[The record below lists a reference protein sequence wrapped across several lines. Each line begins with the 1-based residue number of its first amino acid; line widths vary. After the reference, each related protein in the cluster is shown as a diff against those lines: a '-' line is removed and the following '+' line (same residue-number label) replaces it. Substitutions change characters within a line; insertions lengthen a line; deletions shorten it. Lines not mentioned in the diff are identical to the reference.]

1 MQNQSFF
8 QTAKEYE
15 IKKFLSENKRLPTQE
30 YLNEKIFNFK
40 NQTNK
45 KLFVDGLNVYFD
57 SEFARFQNINEEVSS
72 SNFNTML
79 HFVTKDLE
87 VLRNEYLSLISSVEN
102 YFKTI
107 TMSQDRHYKNL
118 KLLELE
124 INKELLLSNKS
135 DAFTYGVVENFDNH
149 NNNVDFSK
157 SSISILEDGRVTLGL
172 LEVES
177 TSFQNV
183 NIDYFSSSRTDDI
196 VDRRDLFN
204 VRNILSEDGAF
215 FEHIAY
221 TSKQDSIVDF
231 AIHIALDGSSNTRI
245 DKLKVVCRS
254 NSGSSK
260 TNINVYYSLDNSTF
274 IKLDYDSDLEPK
286 NGSNFFDIYQDSVR
300 AIKIVFT
307 KRGYDYKRD
316 RIYGYAFGIDFIG
329 ITSAKYTVDNESI
342 LYTKAYEV
350 FDENNQPYNFTFAT
364 LKHGT
369 CCIIPTQTSVNFY
382 LSKDNVN
389 WKYCNIDNAGMEY
402 VQFEKSNDI
411 VHELVIDDST
421 TPYLIT
427 NKYVSVSNPD
437 VNYLNNI
444 KTNLGIELQDDEAL
458 LNYYFSSTNNNDKKI
473 IESSIQLFRDVSDIN
488 DAESGWRIV
497 NNRAVTNFVVDDLDG
512 IYIDVGAH
520 PLSVNGRELSG
531 EIYLPKGVHKIIS
544 NQSLNLIIA
553 KFIYLNKST
562 LNNSSNFK
570 NLDKEFYPYNHRYLI
585 KGYPYKN
592 GFSGEKPYIKKG
604 NSFKYKCNY
613 TITENFRFEESS
625 NYEIFTLI
633 KNAYGTFIKVKK
645 NANDLTKEL
654 FNLEYKSKSYNE
666 TPENKLYLKAVL
678 KSSNKFI
685 TPKIDTV
692 QMRVI

>member
-1 MQNQSFF
+1 MQNINFL

-15 IKKFLSENKRLPTQE
+15 IKKFLIENKRLPTRE
-30 YLNEKIFNFK
+30 YLNNKITNFTNTTNQSLPFN
-40 NQTNK
+40 
-45 KLFVDGLNVYFD
+45 GLNSYFD
-57 SEFARFQNINEEVSS
+57 SADIRFQNVNEEISAA
-72 SNFNTML
+72 NFNKML
-79 HFVTKDLE
+79 FIVGKDLE
-87 VLRNEYLSLISSVEN
+87 VLRNQYLSLISAIEN
-102 YFKTI
+102 FFKTVSV
-107 TMSQDRHYKNL
+107 SQDRHYKSL

-157 SSISILEDGRVTLGL
+157 STISILEDGRVTLGL

-183 NIDYFSSSRTDDI
+183 SIDYFSSSRTDDV

-204 VRNILSEDGAF
+204 IRNILTEDGAF

-231 AIHIALDGSSNTRI
+231 AIHINLDGSNTTRI

-260 TNINVYYSLDNSTF
+260 TNINIYYSLDNVNFT
-274 IKLDYDSDLEPK
+274 KLDYDSDLEPK
-286 NGSNFFDIYQDSVR
+286 NGANFFDIYQTSLR
-300 AIKIVFT
+300 SIKIVFT

-316 RIYGYAFGIDFIG
+316 RIYGYAFGVDFIG
-329 ITSAKYTVDNESI
+329 ITSAKYTVDDESL
-342 LYTKAYEV
+342 LYTKAYEI
-350 FDENNQPYNFTFAT
+350 FDENNEPYDFTFAT

-389 WKYCNIDNAGMEY
+389 WKYCNIDNSGMEY
-402 VQFEKSNDI
+402 VQFEKANDI
-411 VHELVIDDST
+411 VHQLVIDDST

-427 NKYVSVSNPD
+427 NKYQSTSNPD

-444 KTNLGIELQDDEAL
+444 KTQLGIELKDDEAL
-458 LNYYFSSTNNNDKKI
+458 LNYFFSSTNNSDKKI
-473 IESSIQLFRDVSDIN
+473 IESSIELYRDVSSIN
-488 DAESGWRIV
+488 DANSGWYKEGSSWI
-497 NNRAVTNFVVDDLDG
+497 TNFVVDDLDG
-512 IYIDVGAH
+512 IYLNVGTEEIKINNR
-520 PLSVNGRELSG
+520 PLSG
-531 EIYLPKGVHKIIS
+531 EIYLPKGIHQIRTQQ
-544 NQSLNLIIA
+544 NLNVIIA
-553 KFIYLNKST
+553 TFMYLNTSN
-562 LNNSSNFK
+562 LLDSLNFK
-570 NLDKEFYPYNHRYLI
+570 NFDNQFYPYNHRFLI
-585 KGYPYKN
+585 KGFPYRA
-592 GFSGEKPYIKKG
+592 GFSGEKPYLKKG
-604 NSFKYKCNY
+604 ESFKYNCKF
-613 TITENFRFEESS
+613 TMLDNFKFESS
-625 NYEIFTLI
+625 YEIFTLV
-633 KNAYGTFIKVKK
+633 KNSFGTFIKVKK
-645 NANDLTKEL
+645 NSDDSSKEI
-654 FNLEYKSKSYNE
+654 FNLKYKSKTYNE
-666 TPENKLYLKAVL
+666 TPNNKLYLKAVL

>member
-1 MQNQSFF
+1 MKNQSFF
-8 QTAKEYE
+8 QTTKEYE

-30 YLNEKIFNFK
+30 YLNEKILNFRNKTKK
-40 NQTNK
+40 N
-45 KLFVDGLNVYFD
+45 LLVDGLNVYFD
-57 SEFARFQNINEEVSS
+57 SEFSRFQNVNEEISS
-72 SNFNTML
+72 SNFNNML

-87 VLRNEYLSLISSVEN
+87 VLRNEYLALINSVEN

-107 TMSQDRHYKNL
+107 TISQDRHYKNL

-183 NIDYFSSSRTDDI
+183 NIDYFSSSRTDDVI
-196 VDRRDLFN
+196 DRRDLFN

-215 FEHIAY
+215 FEHVAY

-231 AIHIALDGSSNTRI
+231 AIHINLDGSNTTKI
-245 DKLKVVCRS
+245 DKLKIVCRS

-260 TNINVYYSLDNSTF
+260 TNINVYYSLDNSNF
-274 IKLDYDSDLEPK
+274 IKLEYDSDLEPK
-286 NGSNFFDIYQDSVR
+286 NGANFFDIYQTSLR

-316 RIYGYAFGIDFIG
+316 RSYGYAFGVDFIG
-329 ITSAKYTVDNESI
+329 ITTAKYTVDEESI
-342 LYTKAYEV
+342 LYTKAYEI

-369 CCIIPTQTSVNFY
+369 CCIIPSQSSVNFY

-411 VHELVIDDST
+411 IHELVIDDSN

-427 NKYVSVSNPD
+427 NKYQSVSNPN
-437 VNYLNNI
+437 VNYLNSI
-444 KTNLGIELQDDEAL
+444 KNNLGIELEDNEAL
-458 LNYYFSSTNNNDKKI
+458 LNYYFSTNNNNDMKVV
-473 IESSIQLFRDVSDIN
+473 ESSIILHRDMSDIN
-488 DAESGWRIV
+488 DSESGWYQEGTKW
-497 NNRAVTNFVVDDLDG
+497 VTNFVVDDLDG
-512 IYIDVGAH
+512 IYLDVGAH
-520 PLSVNGRELSG
+520 PLNVNGRDLSG
-531 EIYLPKGVHKIIS
+531 EIYFAKGTHKIVS
-544 NQSLNLIIA
+544 NQSVNILLSN
-553 KFIYLNKST
+553 FIYLNKNA
-562 LNNSSNFK
+562 LNNSTNFK
-570 NLDKEFYPYNHRYLI
+570 NFDKDFYPYNHRYLI

-613 TITENFRFEESS
+613 TIPERFIFDSES
-625 NYEIFTLI
+625 NYQIFTLI
-633 KNAYGTFIKVKK
+633 KNSHGTFIKVKK
-645 NANDLTKEL
+645 QSNDLTKEL
-654 FNLEYKSKSYNE
+654 FSLEYKSKSYNE
-666 TPENKLYLKAVL
+666 TPENRLYLKAVL